1 MVHHSDRFRIPP
13 GGFHFGIANT
23 LHNVAFAVVS
33 RTSHSRARAVPG
45 FASGGSTAVL
55 HSWVSYLG
63 VPTCRLREYTR
74 TIEFCIH
81 TSDLSQS
88 YDL

>member
-1 MVHHSDRFRIPP
+1 MVTYSDRFRIPP
-13 GGFHFGIANT
+13 GGFHFGTAST
-23 LHNVAFAVVS
+23 LHNIVFAVIS
-33 RTSHSRARAVPG
+33 RTSHSRARVVPG
-45 FASGGSTAVL
+45 FAPGGSTAAL

-81 TSDLSQS
+81 TWDRSQS